1 MVYQGLPA
9 GVKVLVK
16 AMSERKKVR
25 RDRFVGSTG
34 HWNSGPGSLSWELCY
49 KPGAGLGEAEERDS
63 SSFGILPGFL
73 AGVTCELA
81 GVACLSWRL
90 G

>member
-16 AMSERKKVR
+16 AMSRGRKVR

-34 HWNSGPGSLSWELCY
+34 HWNSDPGSLSWELCS
-49 KPGAGLGEAEERDS
+49 KAGAGRG
-63 SSFGILPGFL
+63 G
-73 AGVTCELA
+73 AGQSRRKREKFCWHPAWFTGRCDL
-81 GVACLSWRL
+81 
-90 G
+90 